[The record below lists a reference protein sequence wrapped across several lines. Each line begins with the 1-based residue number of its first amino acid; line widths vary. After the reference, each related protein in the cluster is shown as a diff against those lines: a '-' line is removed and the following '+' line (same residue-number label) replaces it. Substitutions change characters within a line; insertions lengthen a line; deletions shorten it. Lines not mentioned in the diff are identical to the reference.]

1 MNSNFIFF
9 ILVLLIIY
17 LYYNPQRDLRKN
29 VCQSSMC
36 KKINK
41 SNRIN
46 IKDFNPAIHHP
57 AAL

>member
-17 LYYNPQRDLRKN
+17 LYYNPQIDLGKN
-29 VCQSSMC
+29 IC
-36 KKINK
+36 KNINK
-41 SNRIN
+41 SNKIN
-46 IKDFNPAIHHP
+46 PKDFNPSIHHP